1 VTALMHAL
9 TEKHEEI
16 QEISEITL
24 QSTSNHIV
32 SLTLVHKNKI
42 DECSLSTTN
51 KKINKVEIINFLMY
65 FEQRFSR
72 CNLKT
77 TILQT

>member
-1 VTALMHAL
+1 MFEIIEAYEKYIL
-9 TEKHEEI
+9 T
-16 QEISEITL
+16 ISEITL

-51 KKINKVEIINFLMY
+51 KKINKVEIIKLLMY
-65 FEQRFSR
+65 FDVNTVFDD
-72 CNLKT
+72 
-77 TILQT
+77 

>member
-1 VTALMHAL
+1 MFEIIEAY
-9 TEKHEEI
+9 EKYI
-16 QEISEITL
+16 LSISEITL

-32 SLTLVHKNKI
+32 SWTLVHKNKI

-65 FEQRFSR
+65 FDVNTVFDD
-72 CNLKT
+72 
-77 TILQT
+77 

>member
-1 VTALMHAL
+1 MFEIIEAY
-9 TEKHEEI
+9 EKYI
-16 QEISEITL
+16 LSISEITL

-51 KKINKVEIINFLMY
+51 KKINKVEIIIFLMY
-65 FEQRFSR
+65 FDVNTVFDD
-72 CNLKT
+72 
-77 TILQT
+77 

>member
-1 VTALMHAL
+1 MFEIIEAY
-9 TEKHEEI
+9 EKYI
-16 QEISEITL
+16 LSISEITL

-65 FEQRFSR
+65 FDVNTVFDD
-72 CNLKT
+72 
-77 TILQT
+77 

>member
-1 VTALMHAL
+1 MFEIIEAY
-9 TEKHEEI
+9 EKYI
-16 QEISEITL
+16 LSISEITL

-51 KKINKVEIINFLMY
+51 KKITQVVFQIIILKPINYKLKLVVL
-65 FEQRFSR
+65 FE
-72 CNLKT
+72 C
-77 TILQT
+77 